1 MPIGKAPAELKGYL
15 APYPKDVQRAMTEGR
30 VALAALVGPASEL
43 IYDATSAVCDGFS
56 YTGGVR
62 GIFVNLAAFKDHVT
76 LVFGYGANLDD
87 PDSRLSGGG
96 KQVRHVRL
104 RSAADLAD
112 PAIVA
117 LVRQSAEQAPRPEA
131 AIEPSVV
138 TKAYAGPKRRP
149 SPAARRH
156 RGG

>member
-1 MPIGKAPAELKGYL
+1 MTIGKAPAELNAYL
-15 APYPKDVQRAMTEGR
+15 APYPKDVRRAMIEGR

-43 IYDATSAVCDGFS
+43 IYDATNAVCDGFS

-62 GIFVNLAAFKDHVT
+62 GIFVNLAAFKDHLT
-76 LVFGYGANLDD
+76 LVFGYGAHLDD

-112 PAIVA
+112 PVIVA

-131 AIEPSVV
+131 AIEPSVI

-149 SPAARRH
+149 SPPARRQP
-156 RGG
+156 GG

>member
-1 MPIGKAPAELKGYL
+1 MI
-15 APYPKDVQRAMTEGR
+15 EGR

-62 GIFVNLAAFKDHVT
+62 GIFVNLAAYKDHVT
-76 LVFGYGANLDD
+76 LVFAYGVRLDD
-87 PDSRLSGGG
+87 PDGRLSGGG
-96 KQVRHVRL
+96 RQVRHVRL

-117 LVRQSAEQAPRPEA
+117 LVRQAAEQAPRPEVA
-131 AIEPSVV
+131 TAPSVI

-149 SPAARRH
+149 GPPARRP
-156 RGG
+156 RGR